1 VRRRTFAA
9 SHLLCLFL
17 KKTRRVGFGLFQAD
31 FQTGE
36 LWRSGQKIRLQ
47 TQPFRVL
54 QMLLEHAGEVVR
66 REELQAWI
74 WEPGTNV
81 DYERALAGAINK
93 IREALGD
100 SADNPRFVETLAKR
114 GYRFIAPVQAIADV
128 ASHESSLQTAAKD
141 MSAAPGGPTPVAA
154 NQTSAADFPASEVD
168 SPVKHSRPGFRWAL
182 AGTATAILLAF
193 LTVAEWN
200 KGQTA
205 PPRLKQLTFD
215 SPISPG
221 PPNPETLPSL
231 ITVGNRVITSVL
243 IDGKSE
249 LASISTTTGEVGR
262 ISLPQELVS
271 TAPLDVSRDG
281 ARLLV
286 LSHLSSSSEQP
297 LWIVPTEGGS
307 ALRVGDVLAHDA
319 TWMPDSTNILIA
331 SGNDLSVVPS
341 TGGTATL
348 FARLPGRAF
357 WMRWSPDGK
366 LLRFTLIDPL
376 LHSYSLWEL
385 ASGDKTPQRMDGL
398 GNGHPY
404 VCCGVWTAD
413 GSAYIFQKALPGTTD
428 LWELRRGFFG
438 STLSQLTNGPLRYT
452 SPTVARN
459 GNRIYFLGSE
469 TPLGVQVF
477 DPDRI
482 EFVPGPY
489 FLRSATRVSY
499 SRDGVW
505 VAWTDAN
512 GQLWRAR
519 ASDGSEKLQLT
530 PAGVEV
536 FSASWAPDGRRLTLM
551 ARLPGQSWQ
560 IYLTNSAGGEQKQVL
575 LEQRNSADPTWSAD
589 GRFLAIGGEPDLMG
603 KEGGIHIIEIV
614 DAQSGQSIPIP
625 GSQGLFSPR
634 WSPDGRWIV
643 ALTLDQ
649 KKIRLYDTNTRLWR
663 DLATTSAAD
672 PVWSSDSKAVFV
684 NAFLADQQPILRI
697 DVTTGEVHRVADLTA
712 LRSKEPA
719 NYFFSGIT
727 PNNQPMVLPRVGTS
741 NLYSLSLEP

>member
-1 VRRRTFAA
+1 MSV
-9 SHLLCLFL
+9 SE
-17 KKTRRVGFGLFQAD
+17 KTRRVGFGLFQAD

-54 QMLLEHAGEVVR
+54 QMLLEHAGEVVS

-114 GYRFIAPVQAIADV
+114 GYRFIAPVQVIADV
-128 ASHESSLQTAAKD
+128 APHESSLRSATKG
-141 MSAAPGGPTPVAA
+141 MSAAQEAPRPDTA
-154 NQTSAADFPASEVD
+154 NQTGTAVVQASGLD
-168 SPVKHSRPGFRWAL
+168 SPVKRPGFRWAL
-182 AGTATAILLAF
+182 AGTATAILLAS
-193 LTVAEWN
+193 LTVAEWK
-200 KGQTA
+200 KGQPA
-205 PPRLKQLTFD
+205 PPRLEQLTFD

-231 ITVGNRVITSVL
+231 IAVGNRVITSVL
-243 IDGKSE
+243 IDGKPQ
-249 LASISTTTGEVGR
+249 LASISATTGEVGR

-271 TAPLDVSRDG
+271 TAPVDVSRDG

-319 TWMPDSTNILIA
+319 TWMPDATNILIA

-341 TGGTATL
+341 TGGTSTL

-366 LLRFTLIDPL
+366 RLRFTLIDPL

-385 ASGDKTPQRMDGL
+385 ASGDKTPLRMDGL
-398 GNGHPY
+398 GNGRPY

-413 GSAYIFQKALPGTTD
+413 GSSYIFQKALPGTTD

-452 SPTVARN
+452 SPTADRN

-477 DPDRI
+477 NPDRI

-499 SRDGVW
+499 SRDGLW
-505 VAWTDAN
+505 VAWTDAG

-519 ASDGSEKLQLT
+519 AKDGSEKLQLT

-536 FSASWAPDGRRLTLM
+536 FSASWAPRGERLALM

-560 IYLTNSAGGEQKQVL
+560 IYITNSAGGEQKQVL
-575 LEQRNSADPTWSAD
+575 LEQRNSADPSWSPD
-589 GRFLAIGGEPDLMG
+589 GQFLAIGGEPDLMG
-603 KEGGIHIIEIV
+603 KEAGPHLLEIV
-614 DAQSGQSIPIP
+614 DTRNGQSIQIP
-625 GSQGLFSPR
+625 GSEGLFSPR

-649 KKIRLYDTNTRLWR
+649 KKIRLYDTNTRQWR

-672 PVWSSDSKAVFV
+672 PVWSSDSKAVFI

-697 DVTTGEVHRVADLTA
+697 DVASGEVRRVADLTS
-712 LRSKEPA
+712 LRSKELA
-719 NYFFSGIT
+719 NYFFSGLT
-727 PNNQPMVLPRVGTS
+727 PDNQPMVLPRVGTS
-741 NLYSLSLEP
+741 NLYSLSLKP

>member
-1 VRRRTFAA
+1 MSV
-9 SHLLCLFL
+9 SE
-17 KKTRRVGFGLFQAD
+17 KTRRVGFGLFQVD

-54 QMLLEHAGEVVR
+54 QMLLEHAGEVVS

-74 WEPGTNV
+74 WELGTNV

-93 IREALGD
+93 IRDALGD

-114 GYRFIAPVQAIADV
+114 GYRFIAPVQVIADV
-128 ASHESSLQTAAKD
+128 SSQEPPLGSVTKDTPVPALVAPSPHTSNQTGAAVVQ
-141 MSAAPGGPTPVAA
+141 APGAESTIKQA
-154 NQTSAADFPASEVD
+154 
-168 SPVKHSRPGFRWAL
+168 RPGLRWAL
-182 AGTATAILLAF
+182 AFAGIATAILIAS
-193 LTVAEWN
+193 LTIAEWKN
-200 KGQTA
+200 GQPA
-205 PPRLKQLTFD
+205 PPRLEQLTFD

-243 IDGKSE
+243 IDGKPQ
-249 LASISTTTGEVGR
+249 LASISATTGEVER
-262 ISLPQELVS
+262 ISLPRELDS
-271 TAPLDVSRDG
+271 TVPVDVSRDG

-286 LSHLSSSSEQP
+286 LSRLSSSSEQP
-297 LWIVPTEGGS
+297 LWIVPADGGS
-307 ALRVGDVLAHDA
+307 ALRVGAVLAHDA
-319 TWMPDSTNILIA
+319 TWMPDATNILIA

-341 TGGTATL
+341 TGGTSTL

-366 LLRFTLIDPL
+366 RLRFTLIDPL

-385 ASGDKTPQRMDGL
+385 ASGDKTPRRMDGL
-398 GNGHPY
+398 GNGPPY

-413 GSAYIFQKALPGTTD
+413 GSSYIFQKALPGTTD

-452 SPTVARN
+452 SPTVARS

-499 SRDGVW
+499 SRDGLW

-536 FSASWAPDGRRLTLM
+536 FSASWAPDGRRLALM

-575 LEQRNSADPTWSAD
+575 LERRNSADPTWSAD
-589 GRFLAIGGEPDLMG
+589 GRFIAIGGEPDLMG
-603 KEGGIHIIEIV
+603 KEGGTHLIEIV

-672 PVWSSDSKAVFV
+672 PVWSSDSRAVFV

-697 DVTTGEVHRVADLTA
+697 DVTTGEVHRVADLTS

>member
-1 VRRRTFAA
+1 MSV
-9 SHLLCLFL
+9 SE
-17 KKTRRVGFGLFQAD
+17 KTRRVSFGLFQAD

-54 QMLLEHAGEVVR
+54 QMLLEHAGEVVS

-114 GYRFIAPVQAIADV
+114 GYRFIAPVQAIAD
-128 ASHESSLQTAAKD
+128 ASSHEPSLGSATKD
-141 MSAAPGGPTPVAA
+141 IPVAA
-154 NQTSAADFPASEVD
+154 SPTLSWDTSTPTANAVVQAPEADFP
-168 SPVKHSRPGFRWAL
+168 VKQSLPGFRRAL
-182 AGTATAILLAF
+182 AFAGIATAILLAS
-193 LTVAEWN
+193 LAVAEWM
-200 KGQTA
+200 KGQPV
-205 PPRLKQLTFD
+205 PPRLEQLTFD

-231 ITVGNRVITSVL
+231 IAVGNRVITSVL
-243 IDGKSE
+243 VDGKSQ
-249 LASISTTTGEVGR
+249 LAGISATTGEVER
-262 ISLPQELVS
+262 ISLPKELVS
-271 TAPLDVSRDG
+271 TAPVDVSRDG

-286 LSHLSSSSEQP
+286 PSRLSSSSEQP
-297 LWIVPTEGGS
+297 LWIVPTDGGS

-319 TWMPDSTNILIA
+319 TWMPDATSILTA
-331 SGNDLSVVPS
+331 SGNDLSVVPP
-341 TGGTATL
+341 TGGASTL

-366 LLRFTLIDPL
+366 RLRFTLIDPL

-385 ASGDKTPQRMDGL
+385 TSEEKVPRRMDGL
-398 GNGHPY
+398 GKGRPY

-413 GSAYIFQKALPGTTD
+413 GSSYIFQKALPGTTD
-428 LWELRRGFFG
+428 LWQVRQGFLG

-452 SPTVARN
+452 SPTAARN

-477 DPDRI
+477 NPDQS

-499 SRDGVW
+499 SRDGLW

-519 ASDGSEKLQLT
+519 AKDGSEKLQLT

-536 FSASWAPDGRRLTLM
+536 FSASWAPGGGRLALM

-560 IYLTNSAGGEQKQVL
+560 IYITSSAGGEQKQVL
-575 LEQRNSADPTWSAD
+575 LEQRNSADPSWSSD
-589 GRFLAIGGEPDLMG
+589 GRLLAIGGEPDLMG
-603 KEGGIHIIEIV
+603 KEAEPHLLEIV
-614 DAQSGQSIPIP
+614 DIQNGQSIPIP

-649 KKIRLYDTNTRLWR
+649 KKIRLYDTNTRQWR

-672 PVWSSDSKAVFV
+672 PVWSNDSKAVFV
-684 NAFLADQQPILRI
+684 NAFLADRQPILRI
-697 DVTTGEVHRVADLTA
+697 DVTSGEVHRVADLTS

-719 NYFFSGIT
+719 NYFFSGLT
-727 PNNQPMVLPRVGTS
+727 PGNQPIVLPRVGTS